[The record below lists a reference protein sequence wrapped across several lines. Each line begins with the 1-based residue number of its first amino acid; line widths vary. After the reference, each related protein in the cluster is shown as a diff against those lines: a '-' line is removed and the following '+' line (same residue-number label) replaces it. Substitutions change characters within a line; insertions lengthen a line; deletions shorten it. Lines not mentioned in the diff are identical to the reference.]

1 MEKQL
6 IPYIINESGEV
17 IVSGRELHD
26 FLQIKTPFKIWIPRM
41 IEYGFEEKED
51 YEIVIQNTKHQEE
64 CKT

>member
-26 FLQIKTPFKIWIPRM
+26 FLQIKTPFKI
-41 IEYGFEEKED
+41 
-51 YEIVIQNTKHQEE
+51 
-64 CKT
+64 